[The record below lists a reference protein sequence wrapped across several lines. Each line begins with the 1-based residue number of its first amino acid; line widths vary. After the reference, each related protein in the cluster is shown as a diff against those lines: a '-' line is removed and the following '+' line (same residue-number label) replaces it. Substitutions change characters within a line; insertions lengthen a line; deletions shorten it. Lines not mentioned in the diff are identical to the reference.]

1 MKKDFTRDY
10 TTEIFRKYA
19 AANMRTYEQERQRI
33 YNSVLEKY
41 LAQGGEMAVMQAET
55 AVADSYAYLMDI
67 AAADGTFEI
76 LKAGGQEN
84 IVKAVKAVY
93 CVYPNVPIRRGDI
106 TDRAYRLA
114 ASLPT
119 DVSNVYR
126 WLKKARLL
134 CALIR
139 GLSISEKDR
148 DIAEKYYSKVASSGL
163 YLDDII
169 KL

>member
-33 YNSVLEKY
+33 YNAALEKY
-41 LAQGGEMAVMQAET
+41 SAQGGEVAVMQAET
-55 AVADSYAYLMDI
+55 AVANSYAYLMDI
-67 AAADGTFEI
+67 AAAQATFEI
-76 LKAGGQEN
+76 LEAGGQAD

-93 CVYPNVPIRRGDI
+93 CVCPNVPIKRGEI
-106 TDRAYRLA
+106 TDRVCRFAVGFPA
-114 ASLPT
+114 

-139 GLSISEKDR
+139 GLSISEKDLA
-148 DIAEKYYSKVASSGL
+148 IAKKYYGEVASSRL
-163 YLDDII
+163 YPNGII

>member
-41 LAQGGEMAVMQAET
+41 SAQGGEMAVMQAET

-67 AAADGTFEI
+67 AA
-76 LKAGGQEN
+76 
-84 IVKAVKAVY
+84 VY
-93 CVYPNVPIRRGDI
+93 CVCPNVPIKRGEI
-106 TDRAYRLA
+106 TDRVCRFAIGF
-114 ASLPT
+114 PT
-119 DVSNVYR
+119 DASNVYR

-139 GLSISEKDR
+139 GLSISEKDLA
-148 DIAEKYYSKVASSGL
+148 IAKKYYGEVASSRL
-163 YLDDII
+163 YPDGII